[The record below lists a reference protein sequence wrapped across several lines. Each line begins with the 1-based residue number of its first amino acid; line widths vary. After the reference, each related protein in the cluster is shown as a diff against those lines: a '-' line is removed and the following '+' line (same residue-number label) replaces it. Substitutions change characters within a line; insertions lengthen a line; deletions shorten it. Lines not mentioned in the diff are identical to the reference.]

1 MVCGVWGLAHFLLK
15 EYFIQHNCADII
27 SAGFLLVRKDKAL
40 IFLRPQGLFISTE
53 TKAGPQ
59 FWLYLLQTYDRHI
72 PRGILLFGMFMHIF
86 GLIMASISEE
96 HYQLLLSQVVCSATG
111 SAAIFQPGKPVY
123 LKDC

>member
-27 SAGFLLVRKDKAL
+27 SAGFLLVRKDKSL

-59 FWLYLLQTYDRHI
+59 FTDLRPTYSARDPPLWHVHAYLRFDNGVNIGRTLSASTVTGGLQCHRFRSHLPTW
-72 PRGILLFGMFMHIF
+72 
-86 GLIMASISEE
+86 
-96 HYQLLLSQVVCSATG
+96 
-111 SAAIFQPGKPVY
+111 
-123 LKDC
+123 